1 MRFAVRPRAGTIFS
15 VVIFACLALLPT
27 VFGSGSYLLSSME
40 YVLALTMVASGLNV
54 VTGFA
59 GQLSLGSGPICV
71 IAAYAA
77 AITAEHFPSET
88 GLAAMCAIGLIVAA
102 VAGLII
108 GVPALRIGGF
118 YLAMA
123 TLLLAVVVAT
133 VANNLSITGGENGI
147 TLIGTSYKPEW
158 SGVALY
164 EIGIGLLLAVTL
176 FSWLLLHS
184 RTGTRFQLV
193 AASEDLAASL
203 GVPVYSTKLNAFIL
217 SALPAGI
224 GGAFFYYS
232 QGYMSAN
239 SISPQTAIYLLAA
252 CVIGG
257 MGTVIGPIVG
267 GLIVLCLTQFLG
279 GFSQYTGIVFGVI
292 LALMALLMPDGLM
305 GFGSGVGRRLIS
317 TWTPKLSSGRT
328 LRSSAPSSARR
339 P

>member
-1 MRFAVRPRAGTIFS
+1 MRSLRHPRTSTVLSF
-15 VVIFACLALLPT
+15 VIFAGLALLPT
-27 VFGSGSYLLSSME
+27 VFGSGANFLSTME
-40 YVLALTMVASGLNV
+40 YVLALTMVASGLNI

-77 AITAEHFPSET
+77 AITAEHLPSDT
-88 GLAAMCAIGLIVAA
+88 GLAAMCAIGLVVAA

-108 GVPALRIGGF
+108 GVPALRISGF

-123 TLLLAVVVAT
+123 TLLLALVVAT
-133 VANNLSITGGENGI
+133 VSNNLSITGGENGI
-147 TLIGTSYKPEW
+147 TLIGTSYKPQW
-158 SGVALY
+158 TGLSLY
-164 EIGIGLLLAVTL
+164 EIGVGLLVVVTF

-184 RTGTRFQLV
+184 RIGTRFQLV
-193 AASEDLAASL
+193 ASSQDLAASL
-203 GVPVYSTKLNAFIL
+203 GVPVYRTKLIAFIL

-257 MGTVIGPIVG
+257 MGTVIGPIIG

-279 GFSQYTGIVFGVI
+279 GFSQYTGIVFGTV

-305 GFGSGVGRRLIS
+305 GFGAGVGRRLIS
-317 TWTPKLSSGRT
+317 SWIPRMSTGQGLS
-328 LRSSAPSSARR
+328 RSTRSATRS
-339 P
+339 